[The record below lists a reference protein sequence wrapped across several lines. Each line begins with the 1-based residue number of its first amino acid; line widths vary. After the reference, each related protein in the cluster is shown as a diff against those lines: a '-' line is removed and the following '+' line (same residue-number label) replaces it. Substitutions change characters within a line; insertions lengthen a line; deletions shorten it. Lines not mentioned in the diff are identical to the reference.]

1 MELTQ
6 TILTPKKM
14 KKITLSTVKSF
25 IRKNSEN
32 LFINVNASF
41 DGMQDCVTSVNG
53 GFTIAKAD
61 DREWNKRNTLG
72 VSGAWFVGSS
82 RDYFSAYETES
93 MTGIEVWNCCGKF
106 ILAINK

>member
-6 TILTPKKM
+6 TILTPTKM

-25 IRKNSEN
+25 IRKNSNE
-32 LFINVNASF
+32 LLINVKSSF
-41 DGMQDCVTSVNG
+41 DGMQDCVASLNG
-53 GFTIAKAD
+53 GFEYAKAD

-72 VSGAWFVGSS
+72 VAGAWFVGSS
-82 RDYFSAYETES
+82 RDYFSAYETET
-93 MTGIEVWNCCGKF
+93 MTGIEVVNSCGKF